1 MKLTPPT
8 AGDPFRANPVLR
20 TGYTADGRRRRLP
33 VAASA
38 ALHIVLVAV
47 FLVLPGPFLKDD
59 EPEPVEIVF
68 YSPEDLERPV
78 ELPPELPEPE
88 PIPEPEP
95 EPEPAPVEVAE
106 LKPLDPPPPAPE
118 PPARPVERIVRHEPE
133 PVPEPPPVRPEPAK
147 PKPKVRT
154 DVFKTDTPAEP
165 TVVATRNQTR
175 TGAFGEDET
184 ESSAPVRERPDRAVQ
199 AVGSFAAD
207 SSDAREAPT
216 GQRNTRVVA
225 SGSFADDSMPVP
237 REGQP
242 ARRGGT
248 VARTAFVS
256 EVVDEPTAPRA
267 TGEVNRG
274 GFEDEEAAARP
285 AGKRR
290 RTVEAEELDSPV
302 EIVSK
307 PRPVYTEQAREL
319 RIEGEVV
326 LEVTF
331 VATGQLRVLRV
342 VGSLGHGLDEAAV
355 DAAKKIEFT
364 PARRNGR
371 PVDHTATLRVVFRL
385 A

>member
-1 MKLTPPT
+1 MKSTPPN
-8 AGDPFRANPVLR
+8 AGEPFRANPVLR
-20 TGYTADGRRRRLP
+20 TGDPADGRRRRLP

-38 ALHIVLVAV
+38 ALHILLVAA
-47 FLVLPGPFLKDD
+47 FLVLPGPFMKDD
-59 EPEPVEIVF
+59 EPEPVKIVF
-68 YSPEDLERPV
+68 YSPEELERPV
-78 ELPPELPEPE
+78 ELPPKLPEPE

-95 EPEPAPVEVAE
+95 EPEPEPIKVAE
-106 LKPLDPPPPAPE
+106 LRPVVPPPAPE
-118 PPARPVERIVRHEPE
+118 PPAKPVERIVRHEPE
-133 PVPEPPPVRPEPAK
+133 PAPKPLPAVPEPAK

-165 TVVATRNQTR
+165 TVIASRKQAR
-175 TGAFGEDET
+175 TGAFGEAETKPDAPALPRSDRTVQTVGNFSDDAPDE
-184 ESSAPVRERPDRAVQ
+184 P
-199 AVGSFAAD
+199 
-207 SSDAREAPT
+207 EAPT
-216 GQRNTRVVA
+216 GQRDTRVVA
-225 SGSFADDSMPVP
+225 SSSFGDEAMAVP

-248 VARTAFVS
+248 VTQTAFVS
-256 EVVDEPTAPRA
+256 EAADQPAAPRA
-267 TGEVNRG
+267 TGEVSRG
-274 GFEDEEAAARP
+274 GFEIEEAAAP
-285 AGKRR
+285 PTGQRR
-290 RTVEAEELDSPV
+290 REIEGEEPESPV
-302 EIVSK
+302 EIISK

-331 VATGQLRVLRV
+331 VATGQLRVVRV